1 MAILSCDNRPDG
13 QPPPLPPREYFTPL
27 RQDYFVPV
35 PILFG
40 QETIEKDIL
49 ARRAAF
55 YTSAQT
61 FLSHEEW
68 NSYCHFGFHTFED
81 PAEYI
86 KTCANNSPEEQK
98 LCNWN
103 YYRHLCKHD
112 LEVLTPLH
120 EKINSMKLYIKIN
133 HLTLYNLSIDRPVW
147 GYYTSNYVSPMKRQT
162 EQCDIVEEFNPVVNP
177 SIDK

>member
-1 MAILSCDNRPDG
+1 MANLSCDNRPDG

-35 PILFG
+35 PTLFG

-68 NSYCHFGFHTFED
+68 NSYCHFGFTHL
-81 PAEYI
+81 
-86 KTCANNSPEEQK
+86 KTLPSTS
-98 LCNWN
+98 
-103 YYRHLCKHD
+103 RH
-112 LEVLTPLH
+112 VLTTHQNNESFVTGITTAIFENTISKYRPLF
-120 EKINSMKLYIKIN
+120 
-133 HLTLYNLSIDRPVW
+133 
-147 GYYTSNYVSPMKRQT
+147 MKRST
-162 EQCDIVEEFNPVVNP
+162 P
-177 SIDK
+177 